1 MFNYYENPP
10 TAGLPLQWR
19 DWLPVKSSLADKLSA
34 RFNLPPLQL
43 TCSGTAALVIALTTL
58 AHQQPERKTVI
69 VPAYTCPL
77 VALAIHH
84 CGLQIQL
91 CDLKPNSIDLE
102 TAHLTNLLNEKV
114 LAVIPTHLGGR
125 VSDVASVKKLAQ
137 FQQITV
143 IEDAAQALGAEV
155 GQYGD
160 VVLFSLAAGKG
171 LTMYE
176 GGLLTAPETQ
186 LRKSLQKTANKLLP
200 QRFKWEF
207 LRTLQLL
214 GYTALYHPAGLH
226 FVYGRGRR
234 KALRQQQWI
243 AAVGD
248 DFDFDIPMHRVSHI
262 RQHVATNAFQRLP
275 AFLQTLHLQAQQ
287 RIQQLQKISAIQ
299 VIVDQYGQGVWPF
312 LMVLLPTN
320 QQRDAILKELWTS
333 PLGVTR
339 LFIHTLAQYDYLKPI
354 VPKESTPNAEDFAA
368 RMLTITNSP
377 WLTDAQFEKICAVIQ
392 RVVCGC

>member
-19 DWLPVKSSLADKLSA
+19 DWLPVKSSLADKISA
-34 RFNLPPLQL
+34 RFQLPPLQL

-58 AHQQPERKTVI
+58 AQQPERKTVI

-84 CGLQIQL
+84 CGLQIRL

-102 TAHLTNLLNEKV
+102 TAHLSNLLNEKV

-125 VSDVASVKKLAQ
+125 VADVDSVRKLAHP
-137 FQQITV
+137 QQIAV

-155 GQYGD
+155 GKHGD
-160 VVLFSLAAGKG
+160 MVLFSLAAGKG

-176 GGLLTAPETQ
+176 GGLVTAAETQ
-186 LRKSLQKTANKLLP
+186 LRRDLQTTANKLLP
-200 QRFKWEF
+200 HRFKWEF
-207 LRTLQLL
+207 LRTLQLF

-248 DFDFDIPMHRVSHI
+248 DFDFDIPMHRVGYI
-262 RQHVATNAFQRLP
+262 RRNVATNAFQRLP
-275 AFLQTLHLQAQQ
+275 AFLQTLHLRAQQ
-287 RIQQLQKISAIQ
+287 RIQQLQKISGIQ

-312 LMVLLPTN
+312 LMVLVPNN

-339 LFIHTLAQYDYLKPI
+339 LFIHTLAQYDYLQPI
-354 VPKESTPNAEDFAA
+354 VPTVSTPNAEDFAA

-377 WLTDAQFEKICAVIQ
+377 WLTDVQFAQICAVIQ
-392 RVVCGC
+392 RVVG